1 MNAEGLIREMVRERI
16 AKGWTQ
22 YRLAKESG
30 ISREAIAKIERGNR
44 TPNLATFIVL
54 MESLGIEIEL
64 KKKGGNSQYGS
75 GANVVTKTTKV
86 TGKGQQLFINKFL
99 RKGGE

>member
-1 MNAEGLIREMVRERI
+1 MNAKELIGEMVNERM

-54 MESLGIEIEL
+54 M
-64 KKKGGNSQYGS
+64 
-75 GANVVTKTTKV
+75 
-86 TGKGQQLFINKFL
+86 
-99 RKGGE
+99 

>member
-1 MNAEGLIREMVRERI
+1 MNAEELIGEMVNERM

-44 TPNLATFIVL
+44 TPNLTTFIVL
-54 MESLGIEIEL
+54 MESMGIEIEL
-64 KKKGGNSQYGS
+64 KKESEK
-75 GANVVTKTTKV
+75 K
-86 TGKGQQLFINKFL
+86 
-99 RKGGE
+99 